1 MRRSDRTME
10 GPPTLGAWRDNEVWE
25 VWEWITSD
33 LTKLCD

>member
-25 VWEWITSD
+25 WITSD
-33 LTKLCD
+33 LTKVCD